1 MIRRRAEVPRSLAG
15 SELARKIPWRE
26 LRRVERLGTPVWVA
40 AGRSVIR
47 EDGPGRECFV
57 VVDGEFRVERRD
69 RFLAVVGPGEFVGEM
84 ALLDLQPR
92 TATVTAVRDSTV
104 WAFTRREFATL
115 MYRCPV
121 LAAHV
126 RGVAGVREGAMAA

>member
-57 VVDGEFRVERRD
+57 VVDGEFRVERRG
-69 RFLAVVGPGEFVGEM
+69 RFLALVGPGEFIGEM

-92 TATVTAVRDSTV
+92 TATVTAVRDSAV
-104 WAFTRREFATL
+104 WAFSRREFASL
-115 MYRCPV
+115 MYGCPT

-126 RGVAGVREGAMAA
+126 RGVAGTREGVMAA